1 MVNRPQLNW
10 GRFSVLFNVIKMMIK
25 PIKIHDK
32 QFEVYINKNR
42 ISKAVDLLAKQLH
55 KELKGEVPIFLSILN
70 GAFVF
75 AADFVRAYPGECE
88 ISFIKLA
95 SYEKTKSTGKV
106 KQLLGINEDLTNRTV
121 IVLEDIIDTGETL
134 QKTHEI
140 LDGENLKDL
149 KIATLFLKP
158 EVYKKEL
165 HIDYVAFEIPDTFI
179 VGYGLDYD
187 GLGRNLPDIYK
198 QLN

>member
-1 MVNRPQLNW
+1 M
-10 GRFSVLFNVIKMMIK
+10 K
-25 PIKIHDK
+25 PIVIHDK
-32 QFEVYINKNR
+32 EFEVYINR
-42 ISKAVDLLAKQLH
+42 DSIAQAVTALAQRLKKDLD
-55 KELKGEVPIFLSILN
+55 GEVPIFISILN
-70 GAFVF
+70 GAFIF
-75 AADFVRAYPGECE
+75 AADFMRAYEGACE

-121 IVLEDIIDTGETL
+121 VVLEDIIDTGTTL
-134 QKTHEI
+134 QSIYEI
-140 LDGENLKDL
+140 LEEEQLKDL
-149 KIATLFLKP
+149 KIATLFFKP
-158 EVYKKEL
+158 DVFRKEL

-198 QLN
+198 LLK